1 MLVHP
6 ILVTRDLT
14 VLFHRS
20 MGVTLASVPVATS
33 DLSVTLTSTN
43 VMRALLVNTAGPV
56 LTCPARTDAIACQG
70 SRDDAAR

>member
-1 MLVHP
+1 MV
-6 ILVTRDLT
+6 
-14 VLFHRS
+14 
-20 MGVTLASVPVATS
+20 VTLANALAAGP
-33 DLSVTLTSTN
+33 DPSVTLTSTN